1 MAKIKVYGAD
11 WCGDTRRT
19 RKLLAT
25 LGVPY
30 DYVDIDDDPA
40 AEAWIT
46 EQNNGKRLTPT
57 VDLGDARL
65 FEPSDAELEAALRAR
80 SLLPSPK

>member
-1 MAKIKVYGAD
+1 MDSKITVYGAD

-19 RKLLAT
+19 RKQLDA

-30 DYVDIDDDPA
+30 DYVDIDEDKA

-46 EQNNGKRLTPT
+46 QQNNGKRKTPT
-57 VDLGDARL
+57 VDVNGTVLI
-65 FEPSDAELEAALRAR
+65 EPTNPKMEQALRDQG
-80 SLLPSPK
+80 LL